1 MTFSNALRGSCAALL
16 LLGAP
21 AVWAKDALGDIHSSK
36 ASGSAAAV
44 ATPNAFAS
52 SNMPAPAPAP
62 ALVARRALAQQARY
76 SVEDVQAS
84 DGSRIRKYI
93 ADDGL
98 VFALS
103 WNTLYKPDLSALLGQ
118 YFSSYAGAAKT
129 AAQKGGIQRQF
140 QHETADMVVRSG
152 GHLHVFTGYAY
163 LRAQFPAGVSPQAL
177 GWE

>member
-1 MTFSNALRGSCAALL
+1 MTFSSVVRASCAALL
-16 LLGAP
+16 LLGAT
-21 AVWAKDALGDIHSSK
+21 ALWAKDGLGEIHSSK
-36 ASGSAAAV
+36 AAGSAAAV
-44 ATPNAFAS
+44 STPQTSVAS
-52 SNMPAPAPAP
+52 TMPAPA
-62 ALVARRALAQQARY
+62 ARRLLAQQARY
-76 SVEDVQAS
+76 SVEDVQAN

-103 WNTLYKPDLSALLGQ
+103 WNTLYKPDLSTLLGQ

-140 QHETADMVVRSG
+140 HHQTSDMVVQSG
-152 GHLHVFTGYAY
+152 GHLHVFSGYAY
-163 LRAQFPAGVSPQAL
+163 LRNQFPAGVSPQTL